1 MRKTIGVLGWCTVFI
16 TTIALILTLLTTC
29 QFIYIKYFN
38 SYLTL
43 QWCIF
48 FTMIVWAIK
57 LIDLKS
63 NINNKIV
70 YPVLCMIFAVGTMF
84 FIFMGVY

>member
-1 MRKTIGVLGWCTVFI
+1 MRKAIGALGWCAVFL
-16 TTIALILTLLTTC
+16 TTIALILTMLTTC

-38 SYLTL
+38 SYFTL

-48 FTMIVWAIK
+48 FTMIVWSLK

-63 NINNKIV
+63 NFNNKIL
-70 YPVLCMIFAVGTMF
+70 YPVLCIVFAAGTMF
-84 FIFMGVY
+84 FIFMKVY